1 MKKIYIDVTN
11 IPELEHFT
19 GVSRV
24 VTEVLIRLVRAGSD
38 VSACAS
44 TTLGASM
51 ISHRDRYCVLCL
63 NGSQS
68 KTMEMVSSNSA
79 SSSSNLGLS
88 FRENNAVKFCTPS
101 SLPSAV
107 RMI

>member
-38 VSACAS
+38 VSA
-44 TTLGASM
+44 
-51 ISHRDRYCVLCL
+51 ISYSVEKHGYI
-63 NGSQS
+63 
-68 KTMEMVSSNSA
+68 
-79 SSSSNLGLS
+79 LS
-88 FRENNAVKFCTPS
+88 
-101 SLPSAV
+101 
-107 RMI
+107 